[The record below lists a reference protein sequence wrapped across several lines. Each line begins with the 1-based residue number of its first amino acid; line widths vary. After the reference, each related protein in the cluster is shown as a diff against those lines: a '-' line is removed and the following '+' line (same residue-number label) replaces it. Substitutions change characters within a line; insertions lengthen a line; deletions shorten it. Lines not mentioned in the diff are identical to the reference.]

1 MVDIISQNTN
11 NPSDSLFREKEN
23 DTNGIL
29 SSPRPQHKSIRT
41 SPSLKIRGLRKHIP
55 QRERYYTEDYA
66 LPNTCIGTS
75 ACDTL
80 VHNVDLSVQ
89 QSPLSPFSSPRS
101 TITAAANSTRF
112 LRSRILD
119 TIRNRTS
126 SARHIIV
133 DGHNDIDDT
142 RSQSYENP
150 SSLMEHESYKQDQRD
165 QQLQQATNDSN
176 IQSLKHC
183 IDQLNLSP
191 SVPTTPRTIDT
202 TTTIATPICYQM
214 TSDENPF
221 KAGIVEQ
228 VLNDHVLPPLPLS
241 STINQLPNAEA
252 ETDTDVESIVSLSS
266 SAISTI
272 SSDSARRYNSGP
284 VSGATASMFPP
295 LEIRCSTMKRKKR
308 SDEARFENL
317 PATQPGDNPSSI
329 GVKNHTW
336 YSSWVTSADSM
347 PLSSNTRTDGMSSGD
362 TKSRPLYIQTSPVTA
377 NRNNVSMF
385 RLNAPKHKVMPIVS
399 VQAKVLSPTYS
410 KNVFKPIQESAGDEN
425 GNDDDR
431 SSPPIRS
438 QKTLAHGD
446 AKSFVRISTGSPS
459 VPLTQTTRSKTVSAS
474 VNDPGRNDI
483 FRKRQSQTQ
492 QRPPDYQ
499 RRATTGSRTVPRRQF
514 PRLSIGAGNLR
525 RASAVTASTS
535 VDDTCLD
542 RTADD
547 HNDPLL
553 RNVPRRRASPSTKS
567 VFSFGSI
574 VGQSLSSLPTP
585 TPPTSSVG
593 SQSAPSASIK
603 SFPTPTQ
610 LAAGADVNGDDGRI
624 GNECSPKSIPRRK
637 LAPFHNEMDYYWKQT
652 KNRLLKVEKPSS
664 INSLQRNPSGCLAW
678 SSRAILN
685 SNDEQNN
692 LIV

>member
-1 MVDIISQNTN
+1 MADVISQNTN
-11 NPSDSLFREKEN
+11 TPSDSFFRQKEN

-29 SSPRPQHKSIRT
+29 LAPRPQHKSIRT
-41 SPSLKIRGLRKHIP
+41 SPSLEIRGLRKHIP

-66 LPNTCIGTS
+66 RPNTCTGTS
-75 ACDTL
+75 ACDTF
-80 VHNVDLSVQ
+80 VHNVDLSVH

-101 TITAAANSTRF
+101 TINAAANSTRF

-133 DGHNDIDDT
+133 DGHNDIDDA

-165 QQLQQATNDSN
+165 QQLQQATNHSN

-202 TTTIATPICYQM
+202 TTTIATPIATPICYQM

-221 KAGIVEQ
+221 KTGIVEQ
-228 VLNDHVLPPLPLS
+228 VVNDQVLPPLPLS
-241 STINQLPNAEA
+241 NTINPLPNAKA
-252 ETDTDVESIVSLSS
+252 ETDADVESIVSLSS

-284 VSGATASMFPP
+284 VPGATAAMFPP
-295 LEIRCSTMKRKKR
+295 LEIRCSLMKRKKR
-308 SDEARFENL
+308 SDEARGENL
-317 PATQPGDNPSSI
+317 PATQPGDTPSSI
-329 GVKNHTW
+329 NVKNHT
-336 YSSWVTSADSM
+336 ADSM
-347 PLSSNTRTDGMSSGD
+347 PLSSNTRTDGMSFGD
-362 TKSRPLYIQTSPVTA
+362 TKSRPLYIQTNPVTA

-399 VQAKVLSPTYS
+399 VQAKVLSPTSS
-410 KNVFKPIQESAGDEN
+410 KNVFKPIQESSGDEN
-425 GNDDDR
+425 GNDDDCS
-431 SSPPIRS
+431 SSPVRS
-438 QKTLAHGD
+438 RKTLAHGE

-525 RASAVTASTS
+525 RASAVLASTS

-542 RTADD
+542 RTTDD

-574 VGQSLSSLPTP
+574 VGQSLSSPPTL

-603 SFPTPTQ
+603 SFHTPN
-610 LAAGADVNGDDGRI
+610 DDDGKI
-624 GNECSPKSIPRRK
+624 GNECSPKSTPRRK

-664 INSLQRNPSGCLAW
+664 INSLQRNTSGCLA
-678 SSRAILN
+678 
-685 SNDEQNN
+685 
-692 LIV
+692 